1 MDESLMHEVLSSIK
15 EVISEIKADMK
26 EIKRDISEIKL
37 DVNHHILRT
46 DLLQESQDEQKFQID
61 KLEIDA
67 QHLKEEKAQKEI
79 VEALQKDAWKLKG
92 AFALFMLLLTI
103 LGTYALFKH

>member
-1 MDESLMHEVLSSIK
+1 MSEENLMHEILSSIK
-15 EVISEIKADMK
+15 EVISEIKVD
-26 EIKRDISEIKL
+26 IKDVKSDIGEIKL

-46 DLLQESQDEQKFQID
+46 DLLEELG
-61 KLEIDA
+61 LENKKKIDA
-67 QHLKEEKAQKEI
+67 LE
-79 VEALQKDAWKLKG
+79 KDAFKLKG